1 MLIRLMDALSD
12 DRTKRFDALILPIP
26 TGRRFLKNC
35 DISHDSLSDDNI
47 VLINLYIRVHTVQIS
62 VNFIPRVT
70 K

>member
-1 MLIRLMDALSD
+1 MLIRLMYALSD

-47 VLINLYIRVHTVQIS
+47 ILINL
-62 VNFIPRVT
+62 
-70 K
+70 